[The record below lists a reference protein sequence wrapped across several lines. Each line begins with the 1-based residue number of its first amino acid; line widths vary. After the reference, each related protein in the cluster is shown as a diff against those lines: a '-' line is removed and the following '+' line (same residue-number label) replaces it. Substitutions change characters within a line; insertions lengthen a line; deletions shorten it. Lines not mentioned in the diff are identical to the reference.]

1 MIYEYKKA
9 KIKLVLYSIIGV
21 ITFFILIIAG
31 ATGAFKQQQDQS
43 DNDNSTVGLD
53 VSGMFNKTVYLKHWE
68 SVYGSGVL
76 KDKGNYTIT
85 VAQKYGINPALIAS
99 IMATESAYGKSS
111 AIKNDNNP
119 SGQMVGSK
127 ILHYDTLEQGIDAT
141 GKTLHNLVVTRK
153 LNTVQKLGSAYAP
166 VGAGNDP
173 TNLNSNWVPVVTQ
186 LMASFGGKSSD
197 NLAASGSSSGGSIK
211 QFDAIM
217 AEAKKYIGQPYVWGG
232 STPATGFDCSGF
244 TSWCYSKA
252 GIKIPRTSQAQ
263 WAGMKHVAEKDAK
276 AGDLVF
282 FQGTDSQGG
291 MTHVGI
297 YIGNGRMLDS
307 EDSGIKYANIT
318 SGYWK
323 NHLGGFATAN

>member
-9 KIKLVLYSIIGV
+9 KIKFILYSIIGV
-21 ITFFILIIAG
+21 VIFLILVIAG
-31 ATGAFKQQQDQS
+31 ATGALKQQQDQA
-43 DNDNSTVGLD
+43 DDDSTVGLD
-53 VSGMFNKTVYLKHWE
+53 VSGMFDKSAYLKHWQ
-68 SVYGSGVL
+68 SVYGNGVL
-76 KDKGNYTIT
+76 KDKADYTIT
-85 VAQKYGINPALIAS
+85 IAQKYGINPALIAA
-99 IMATESAYGKSS
+99 IMATESSYGKSS

-119 SGQMVGSK
+119 SGQMVGSQ

-141 GKTLHNLVVTRK
+141 GKTLHKLVVTRK

-186 LMASFGGKSSD
+186 LVASFGGKSSD
-197 NLAASGSSSGGSIK
+197 NLAASSSSSGGSIK

-244 TSWCYSKA
+244 TSWCYKKA
-252 GIKIPRTSQAQ
+252 GITIPRTSQAQ
-263 WAGMKHVAEKDAK
+263 WTSMKHVAEKDAK

-307 EDSGIKYANIT
+307 ENSGIKYSDIT